1 MSGHSPFLKTRIAPT
16 PSGYLHLGNI
26 LSFAL
31 TSAMAQE
38 AGAKVLLRIDDAD
51 RERTNKIYV
60 QDIFDTLNFLELPW
74 HEGPRNMPGYEQ
86 EYSQVHRVGLY
97 NKALNELA
105 ASGQVFACTCS
116 RADLARR
123 HPGSVYTGTCRDKG
137 LPLDTK
143 DASWRVR
150 TVPDKV
156 LTMQTPEGPVMA
168 TLPESMQYF
177 MAKKR
182 DGFGA
187 YQLTSVVDDI
197 HFGVDMIVRGADLW
211 PSTLAQLY
219 LASILGYRSFTE
231 TKFYHHPLVM
241 DANGEK
247 MSKSAGSTSIHYLRE
262 AGRTAA
268 EIYTLI
274 GNMVGAK
281 ELVTNWQQLAA
292 AIGTNLLSAK

>member
-1 MSGHSPFLKTRIAPT
+1 MSRSPLFNKTRIAPT

-31 TSAMAQE
+31 TSAMAQRE
-38 AGAKVLLRIDDAD
+38 DAKVLLRIDDAD
-51 RERTNKIYV
+51 RERTNKIFV
-60 QDIFDTLNFLELPW
+60 HDIFDTLSFLEIPW
-74 HEGPRNMPGYEQ
+74 HEGPRNMREYEQ

-97 NKALNELA
+97 NKALEDLA

-123 HPGSVYTGTCRDKG
+123 HPESVYSGTCKDKG

-143 DASWRVR
+143 DASWRVH
-150 TVPDKV
+150 TLPGKV
-156 LTMQTPEGPVMA
+156 LTMQTPGGAVQA
-168 TLPESMQYF
+168 TLPGSMQYF
-177 MAKKR
+177 MVKKR

-187 YQLTSVVDDI
+187 YQLTSVVDDM

-219 LASILGYRSFTE
+219 LAAILGYTSFSATR
-231 TKFYHHPLVM
+231 FYHHPLIM

-247 MSKSAGSTSIHYLRE
+247 MSKSAGSTSIHYLRQE
-262 AGRTAA
+262 GRTAE
-268 EIYTLI
+268 EIYTLA
-274 GNMVGAK
+274 GNMAGATG
-281 ELVTNWQQLAA
+281 LVINRQQLAT
-292 AIGTNLLSAK
+292 AIGTNLLSVK